1 MRGTLTPVYA
11 PRRRIVLD
19 MTAPDQSPENPFL
32 VLAREIAAA
41 PDDQA
46 AADLFHRA
54 TGLTGDPEADRQE
67 LARRATLRA
76 RGGAEWDCE
85 AYGPHVVDAM
95 GPMCFFA
102 LGTPCRSAGECTTRL
117 VPERERVFGRMRELA
132 AGGGP
137 YAAAYQEALDGFDS
151 ADQMLGGPG
160 RRPDQQDG

>member
-19 MTAPDQSPENPFL
+19 MTAPDQPPENPFL
-32 VLAREIAAA
+32 VLARQIAAA

-46 AADLFHRA
+46 AADLFHAA
-54 TGLTGDPEADRQE
+54 TGLTGDPKADRQE

-85 AYGPHVVDAM
+85 AYGPHVPAAI
-95 GPMCFFA
+95 GPLCFLA
-102 LGTPCRSAGECTTRL
+102 LVEPCRSAGECSARL

-132 AGGGP
+132 AGGP
-137 YAAAYQEALDGFDS
+137 YAAAYQEALVGVDS
-151 ADQMLGGPG
+151 PDQLLGGPG
-160 RRPDQQDG
+160 DRPDRQDG